1 MAIQGIIKGFANPNN
16 LQEHV
21 LLVARDLNYTL
32 IEDGRAKGA
41 SEDLDEGLCQ
51 INQAAKARCTPDWK
65 QITGTTTDAMGHT
78 MVTGIGR
85 YSFGD

>member
-1 MAIQGIIKGFANPNN
+1 MTIQGIIKGFANPTN

-21 LLVARDLNYTL
+21 LLVGRGTRYTL
-32 IEDGRAKGA
+32 IEDGRAKDA

-51 INQAAKARCTPDWK
+51 INEAAKARCTPDWK
-65 QITGTTTDAMGHT
+65 QITGTSTDAMGHT
-78 MVTGIGR
+78 MVTDIGR